1 MKHEQ
6 DGRRSANRPGGKR
19 KRAPVFAEETPQ
31 AELAR
36 LREELRVT
44 KAKAALYEEVV
55 SLASEQYGIELLK
68 NFGPK
73 Q

>member
-1 MKHEQ
+1 MEKQQNQEIQ
-6 DGRRSANRPGGKR
+6 K
-19 KRAPVFAEETPQ
+19 KKETPQ

-44 KAKAALYEEVV
+44 KAALYEEVV

>member
-1 MKHEQ
+1 MEKQ
-6 DGRRSANRPGGKR
+6 K
-19 KRAPVFAEETPQ
+19 KEETSDLKETPA
-31 AELAR
+31 AELSR

-55 SLASEQYGIELLK
+55 SLASEKYGIELLK